1 MKKSIQS
8 DAMVTPADNFR
19 RICPPPPFQTIC
31 SCGFAIQAWSVIN
44 RNKRCVLSSLYLSL
58 VWMHRL
64 KIK

>member
-19 RICPPPPFQTIC
+19 RICPPQTIC

-64 KIK
+64 KMK